1 VMYGG
6 AIAGC
11 SKLQP
16 TVATS
21 TADAKCMAAAHAE
34 GHALWLCKHL
44 KDQGMKVEMINIKI
58 DNRTALLMIEK
69 GVESVKTKHT
79 DVHNHFICEQ
89 SEGNDLHFE
98 ACHAGS

>member
-1 VMYGG
+1 VMHGG

-34 GHALWLCKHL
+34 GHAQWLCKHL
-44 KDQGMKVEMINIKI
+44 EDLDMKMEMINIKI
-58 DNRTALLMIEK
+58 DNRTALLVIEK
-69 GVESVKTKHT
+69 GVDSARTKHT
-79 DVHNHFICEQ
+79 DVHNHFI
-89 SEGNDLHFE
+89 
-98 ACHAGS
+98 